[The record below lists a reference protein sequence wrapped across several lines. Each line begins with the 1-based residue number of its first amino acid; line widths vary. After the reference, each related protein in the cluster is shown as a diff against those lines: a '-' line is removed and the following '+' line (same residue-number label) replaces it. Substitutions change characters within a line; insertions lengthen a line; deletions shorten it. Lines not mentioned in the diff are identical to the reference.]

1 MSYGTTFFVYIC
13 LTFIQIITMYKALII
28 DDEYYAQ
35 EGLKKLIAHTAPN
48 LFSNIYVAESVNQ
61 GVELIGEFKPDLVFL
76 DIHMPNEYGFKLFD
90 YFDDINFEVIFT
102 TAHSNYVLEAVNQW
116 GCLGYLMKPISISD
130 LEFVLNRFKQVYSQ
144 KKNSLL
150 NGIEEAINSDEIDD
164 TNNIKTSLNQE
175 NGILLFSSV
184 NELSFIKIDD
194 IIYCKAADNYC
205 EIYTSTKSFTI
216 SKPLKEIEKSICRN
230 SFIRVHRSFLVNLE
244 YAVRLDKRNNTLIV
258 QNSNSDNEIEILIPV
273 TASGLKIL
281 MNAVS

>member
-61 GVELIGEFKPDLVFL
+61 GVELIREFKPDLVFL

-130 LEFVLNRFKQVYSQ
+130 LEYVLQRFKQVYTQ
-144 KKNSLL
+144 KNLANTVDLDASNQDDIDEL
-150 NGIEEAINSDEIDD
+150 NE
-164 TNNIKTSLNQE
+164 IKTTLNQE

-258 QNSNSDNEIEILIPV
+258 QNSNSDNESEILIPV

>member
-1 MSYGTTFFVYIC
+1 
-13 LTFIQIITMYKALII
+13 MYKALII

-61 GVELIGEFKPDLVFL
+61 GVELIREFKPDLVFL

-130 LEFVLNRFKQVYSQ
+130 LEYVLQRFKQVYTQ
-144 KKNSLL
+144 KNLANTVDLDASNQDDIDEL
-150 NGIEEAINSDEIDD
+150 NE
-164 TNNIKTSLNQE
+164 IKTTLNQE

-258 QNSNSDNEIEILIPV
+258 QNSNSDNESEILIPV